1 MQRPPYESSI
11 GAPFRHALIELAQ
24 LDKSDLEEA
33 LRRILE
39 RDAIAAG
46 IERVS
51 YWELGADSIRCRAM
65 YTTTTGEVTSGGEL
79 HARDLPVYFEGLLS
93 CRSIVAHDASAH
105 PQTAELAVSYFHAN
119 GVTSMLD
126 VPVWRHGKLA
136 GVLCHE
142 HVGPMR
148 TWTNAEHDFALG
160 VANIVSVALEEGARR
175 RAEERHLLVGRASTD
190 MLWDWDVASDTIEYS
205 EGATTAFR
213 FRPEDI
219 EHTQAWW
226 NDHMH
231 PDDRQRIA
239 DSLAVV
245 FTAGTTTWSGQYRW
259 YRGDGT
265 VATILDRACITYDG
279 GKPRRMVG
287 AMIDISDRLA
297 LEARLALS
305 DRMASIGQLATGVAH
320 EINNP
325 LAYTLANLGAAIED
339 IERGV
344 DPTEIVTMLREAVE
358 GAERVRR
365 VVRDLQTFARPRE
378 DDLESIDVRALV
390 DSALGMTTNQLRHRA
405 RVVTCYGDVP
415 KVHMNRARLGQVMV
429 NLIVN
434 AAQAIAEGAVVDN
447 EVRVSTLVDAE
458 GQVVIEVRDT
468 GCGFNEETRAQI
480 FDPFFTTKTV
490 GAGTG
495 LGLAICHSIVT
506 AAGGRID
513 LTSPPTGGCI
523 ARVTLPPA
531 KVVPAR
537 APTPEAPLGPRK
549 RVLVVED
556 EERLRKALARSL
568 RRHHDVIVVENGER
582 ALAQLIDDPQVDAI
596 VCDLMMPN
604 MTGME
609 LYDRLREQQPA
620 QADRMVFMTGG
631 AFTQRASQFAAS
643 TSRPVLEKPVEIAVL
658 CRAID
663 AIGVQAG

>member
-1 MQRPPYESSI
+1 MQRPYESSI
-11 GAPFRHALIELAQ
+11 GAPFRQTLIELAQ

-51 YWELGADSIRCRAM
+51 YWELGADSIRCRAQ
-65 YTTTTGEVTSGGEL
+65 YTTSTGEVTSGGEL
-79 HARDLPVYFEGLLS
+79 HARDFPMYFEGLLS
-93 CRSIVAHDASAH
+93 CRSIVAHDAWAH
-105 PQTAELAVSYFHAN
+105 PQTAEFAVSYFPSN

-126 VPVWRHGKLA
+126 VPVWRQGKLA

-160 VANIVSVALEEGARR
+160 IANIISVALEERDRR
-175 RAEERHLLVGRASTD
+175 RAEERHLLIGRASND
-190 MLWDWDVASDTIEYS
+190 MLWDWDFATNSIEFS
-205 EGATTAFR
+205 EGASAVFR
-213 FRPEDI
+213 YRPEDV
-219 EHTQAWW
+219 EHTHAWW
-226 NDHMH
+226 DARMH
-231 PDDRQRIA
+231 PDDRERIA
-239 DSLAVV
+239 ASLTAT
-245 FTAGTTTWSGQYRW
+245 FEAGTPAWSGQYRW

-265 VATILDRACITYDG
+265 LATILDRGCITYEG

-287 AMIDISDRLA
+287 AMIDISDRLE

-325 LAYTLANLGAAIED
+325 LAYMLANLVAAIED

-344 DPTEIVTMLREAVE
+344 EPREIVTMLREAVE

-378 DDLESIDVRALV
+378 DDREAIDVRALV
-390 DSALGMTTNQLRHRA
+390 ESSINMTSNQLRHRA
-405 RVVTCYGDVP
+405 QLVKCFGDVP
-415 KVHMNRARLGQVMV
+415 KVHMNRARLGQVMI

-434 AAQAIAEGAVVDN
+434 AAQAIPEGAVSTN
-447 EVRVSTLVDAE
+447 EVRVSTLVDE
-458 GQVVIEVRDT
+458 RGQVVLEVRDT
-468 GCGFNEETRAQI
+468 GCGFNAETRARM
-480 FDPFFTTKTV
+480 FDPFFTTKPV
-490 GAGTG
+490 GVGTG

-506 AAGGRID
+506 AAGGSIE
-513 LTSPPTGGCI
+513 LVSPPTGGCI
-523 ARVTLPPA
+523 ARVTLPPTTV
-531 KVVPAR
+531 VVPR
-537 APTPEAPLGPRK
+537 TITPTAPLGPRK

-556 EERLRKALARSL
+556 EERLRNALARSL

-582 ALAQLIDDPQVDAI
+582 ALAQLTDGPQVDAI

-609 LYDRLREQQPA
+609 LYDRLREEQPA
-620 QADRMVFMTGG
+620 QAARMVFMTGG

-663 AIGVQAG
+663 AVSAQAG